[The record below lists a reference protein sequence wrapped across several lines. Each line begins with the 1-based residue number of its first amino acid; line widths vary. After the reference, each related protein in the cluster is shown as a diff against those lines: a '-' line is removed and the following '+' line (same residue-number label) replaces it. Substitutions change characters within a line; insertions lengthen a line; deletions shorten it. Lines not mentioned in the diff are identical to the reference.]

1 VRSFFTTRRTGNL
14 RGTLSLA
21 LVALLSVPARIGA
34 QQGSA
39 ANDPDRSIKV
49 NVDLVVLHVTVTDP
63 KGKPFLGLK
72 AENFRLLDNDTEQSL
87 QHFSTQDL
95 PFSMGLLLDRSG
107 SMSMMIE
114 EVYQAA
120 FHTIRASKPA
130 DEFFIAT
137 FSEAFQ
143 VRQDFSHDRD
153 LLQKRLKDITADGAT
168 ALYDSILTAV
178 KLVESGKHDKKAL
191 LVVTDGADNRSKV
204 PFRELLELVQR
215 ENVSIY
221 AVGLFGNGLLYLE
234 DRRTIAEL
242 TQLAE
247 VTGGKAY
254 FPRTMKE
261 CDEACIAI
269 AKELRQQYSLGYY
282 PTPRMRDGAWH
293 SVRLELQPPPE
304 FSGKGITARTRAG
317 YFAPR
322 N

>member
-1 VRSFFTTRRTGNL
+1 MEKIT
-14 RGTLSLA
+14 LA
-21 LVALLSVPARIGA
+21 LVALLSVQTDVRA
-34 QQGSA
+34 QAGSA
-39 ANDPDRSIKV
+39 ATVPDSSIKV
-49 NVDLVVLHVTVTDP
+49 NVDLVVLHVTVRDP

-72 AENFRLLDNDTEQSL
+72 VENFRLLDNDTEQSL

-95 PFSMGLLLDRSG
+95 PFSMGVLLDRSG

-137 FSEAFQ
+137 FSEGFQ
-143 VRQDFSHDRD
+143 LRQDFSPDRD
-153 LLQKRLKDITADGAT
+153 LLQKRLKGITADGAT

-178 KLVESGKHDKKAL
+178 NLVQNGKHDKKAL

-204 PFRELLELVQR
+204 PFRQLLELVQR
-215 ENVSIY
+215 ENVAIY
-221 AVGLFGNGLLYLE
+221 VVGLFGMGVFYLE
-234 DRRTIAEL
+234 ERRTVAEL
-242 TQLAE
+242 TQLAG

-269 AKELRQQYSLGYY
+269 AEELRQQYSLGYY
-282 PTPRMRDGAWH
+282 PTPRRRDGAWH
-293 SVRLELQPPPE
+293 TVRLELQPPADL
-304 FSGKGITARTRAG
+304 SGKGITARTRAG

-322 N
+322 DQ